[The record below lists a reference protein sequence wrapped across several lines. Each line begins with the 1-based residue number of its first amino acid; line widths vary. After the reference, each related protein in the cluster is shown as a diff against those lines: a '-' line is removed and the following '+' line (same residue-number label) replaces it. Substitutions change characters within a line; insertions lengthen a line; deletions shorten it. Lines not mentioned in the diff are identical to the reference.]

1 MSVIT
6 GLEVDLV
13 YGNSFSHSVTSLF
26 TLIFLLVCG
35 LVAMHDYDVITKRAV
50 FRNVD
55 TRPCSG
61 NDVNA
66 CSVTSPLGNSKVVQ
80 KACSVTVDFEA
91 TVNPFFL
98 VHLSG
103 RHVVC

>member
-1 MSVIT
+1 
-6 GLEVDLV
+6 
-13 YGNSFSHSVTSLF
+13 
-26 TLIFLLVCG
+26 
-35 LVAMHDYDVITKRAV
+35 MHDYDVITKRAV

-55 TRPCSG
+55 TRSCSC

-66 CSVTSPLGNSKVVQ
+66 CNVTSPVGNSKVVQ

-103 RHVVC
+103 RYAGMCTG